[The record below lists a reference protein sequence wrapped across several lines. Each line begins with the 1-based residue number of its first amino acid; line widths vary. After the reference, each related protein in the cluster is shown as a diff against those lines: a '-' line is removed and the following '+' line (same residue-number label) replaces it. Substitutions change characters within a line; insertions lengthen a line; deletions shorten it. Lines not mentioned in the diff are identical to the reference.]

1 MCSLLKCCYIVS
13 KKLFVCLFVCLDDFF
28 PRNETNISFS
38 YDSSSNW
45 LEYVLY
51 SVFDIF
57 WKGEKKLPVNC
68 AATLLVLQLPVCI
81 LKKIFT
87 VCF

>member
-13 KKLFVCLFVCLDDFF
+13 KKLFVCFFLLDDFF
-28 PRNETNISFS
+28 PRNQMKISFS

-45 LEYVLY
+45 LEYMLY

-57 WKGEKKLPVNC
+57 FGGGITCELHSNTAC
-68 AATLLVLQLPVCI
+68 SATACVP
-81 LKKIFT
+81 FE
-87 VCF
+87 

>member
-1 MCSLLKCCYIVS
+1 MCSLLKCCYVVS
-13 KKLFVCLFVCLDDFF
+13 KKLFVCLDDFF
-28 PRNETNISFS
+28 PINQIKISFS
-38 YDSSSNW
+38 YDGSSNW
-45 LEYVLY
+45 LEYMLY

-57 WKGEKKLPVNC
+57 WRGENKSPVNC
-68 AATLLVLQLPVCI
+68 ASTLLVLQLPVCT